1 MAKLPPASAQ
11 RLGVALLR
19 VSTDRQFQE
28 GESIEN
34 QRRKAEFVARRERVD
49 LVRFFTEH
57 YSGRKTD
64 RRILDDLFGFL
75 GKNQD
80 IRAVIIGDIDR
91 FTRGG
96 SEVYLSLKR
105 QLRDSNV
112 DLIDATGII
121 QPERNRME
129 HLGVEYPWSIESPSR
144 YAEVFMAEK
153 ARIEASDILTRT
165 ITQQVL
171 LTRDGYQCRGAPF
184 GYRNVK
190 ITTEDGKKK
199 TSLVPHELEGAWI
212 TRMFELRADGGWSDD
227 AICEHVNAM
236 GYGSRPMNI
245 YDQETR
251 RVLGQTRPKPLTRKQ
266 LQRYVS
272 KPIYCGIRC
281 EQWNGDHP
289 VIAPIE
295 PLVSIDL
302 FNRANRGTVQI
313 HVQDDGQI
321 QISENRQEQQCH
333 RHNPDFLLRHV
344 VECDQCGKPLLASK
358 SRGKSGRYFGYYH
371 CGRGHKHFGVNKDEF
386 ESTVANYLNNLQAK
400 PGFLPLFK
408 EVVRDVWIRKQ
419 RDAET
424 DTEHIRSHIRALKER
439 QAAMLDRI
447 PACRSELVQKK
458 LETQIEELDQTIR
471 SAEEK
476 LQERGIKE
484 AEIKAYFASAKKLME
499 HPTEAVFSAGAK
511 PKLEKIWGF
520 IFKTR
525 PSHRDLVDGTP
536 DLTLLYRLNRGTG
549 SDQNQLAGELSRQ
562 WNSFEEDVRAAL
574 ELG

>member
-64 RRILDDLFGFL
+64 RRIIDDLFGFL

-91 FTRGG
+91 FIRGG

-199 TSLVPHELEGAWI
+199 TSLVPHELEGVWI
-212 TRMFELRADGGWSDD
+212 TKMYQLRADGGWSDD

-251 RVLGQTRPKPLTRKQ
+251 RVLGQTRPKPLTRK
-266 LQRYVS
+266 
-272 KPIYCGIRC
+272 
-281 EQWNGDHP
+281 
-289 VIAPIE
+289 
-295 PLVSIDL
+295 
-302 FNRANRGTVQI
+302 
-313 HVQDDGQI
+313 
-321 QISENRQEQQCH
+321 
-333 RHNPDFLLRHV
+333 
-344 VECDQCGKPLLASK
+344 
-358 SRGKSGRYFGYYH
+358 
-371 CGRGHKHFGVNKDEF
+371 
-386 ESTVANYLNNLQAK
+386 
-400 PGFLPLFK
+400 
-408 EVVRDVWIRKQ
+408 
-419 RDAET
+419 
-424 DTEHIRSHIRALKER
+424 
-439 QAAMLDRI
+439 
-447 PACRSELVQKK
+447 
-458 LETQIEELDQTIR
+458 
-471 SAEEK
+471 
-476 LQERGIKE
+476 
-484 AEIKAYFASAKKLME
+484 
-499 HPTEAVFSAGAK
+499 
-511 PKLEKIWGF
+511 
-520 IFKTR
+520 
-525 PSHRDLVDGTP
+525 
-536 DLTLLYRLNRGTG
+536 
-549 SDQNQLAGELSRQ
+549 
-562 WNSFEEDVRAAL
+562 
-574 ELG
+574 